1 MTSLRS
7 GHLPVMLMALLA
19 AHASSLAS
27 EPSPGAGETRSAA
40 ERPAAA
46 VPATLRVE
54 VNGSRLRI
62 LRAELAGEVPLSA
75 LTLPAPARDAPLRVG
90 RAAYVVLEAQG
101 VLVIDI
107 GVPTDPY
114 IVWHLA
120 KDAIVLSLSLWQ
132 DRLDLETPQE
142 PISYDVS
149 EPLRP
154 QGKDI
159 TQVAPRRFY
168 GAASPTFAA
177 PLQTTFPPEAPT
189 GRRLVLQSGE
199 RLICR
204 LSSPQ
209 PGLLDCDGRRLRSEE
224 IQRIDAVYADET
236 APKNVAP
243 PAQSRP
249 GHTSAIRRQA
259 EGTPLADAW
268 TLSALSDGS
277 SDRLLYRARG
287 TRLEI
292 LRRHGSDEILLGIA
306 ALPAPAR
313 SQVLQV
319 GPAAVILLQQ
329 GAAVVDV
336 TLARFPY
343 VAWILEPSIEIEL
356 MRIQHG
362 ELVLMKRLWQA
373 RYNLALPL
381 LPSGANRHPVE
392 WCRATDSSA
401 TAADAAWIDRPD
413 AAGQRARRLFLRGLP
428 PQLVWDFRCSAETS
442 RCRWRVGQTEDSAAA
457 GDIEHVEAVLAPPGA
472 TSVAATVAATVPRAA
487 SPAPPAA
494 GPPTYSWQQV
504 AAPSG
509 PRLVRHPAR
518 TAGIVLAIAG
528 GGMAIAGGASALIYG
543 MGFPYVGR
551 IGSDELILGCGI
563 VGGVGL
569 VVGIVGGGVALA
581 APDTLVQVPR

>member
-1 MTSLRS
+1 
-7 GHLPVMLMALLA
+7 
-19 AHASSLAS
+19 
-27 EPSPGAGETRSAA
+27 
-40 ERPAAA
+40 
-46 VPATLRVE
+46 
-54 VNGSRLRI
+54 
-62 LRAELAGEVPLSA
+62 LS
-75 LTLPAPARDAPLRVG
+75 V
-90 RAAYVVLEAQG
+90 
-101 VLVIDI
+101 
-107 GVPTDPY
+107 
-114 IVWHLA
+114 
-120 KDAIVLSLSLWQ
+120 SLWQ

-168 GAASPTFAA
+168 GVASPPLAA

-209 PGLLDCDGRRLRSEE
+209 PGQLDCDGRRLRSEE
-224 IQRIDAVYADET
+224 IQRIDAVYAGET

-249 GHTSAIRRQA
+249 GLTSAIRRQE

-268 TLSALSDGS
+268 TLSALTDGS

-319 GPAAVILLQQ
+319 GSAAVILLQQ

-336 TLARFPY
+336 TLTRFPY

-356 MRIQHG
+356 MRILHG

-392 WCRATDSSA
+392 WCRATDPSA
-401 TAADAAWIDRPD
+401 TAADAAWVDRPD
-413 AAGQRARRLFLRGLP
+413 AAGQRARRLYLRGLP
-428 PQLVWDFRCSAETS
+428 PQLVWDFRCSGETS
-442 RCRWRVGQTEDSAAA
+442 RCRWRAGQTEASAAA
-457 GDIEHVEAVLAPPGA
+457 GDIEHVEPVLAPPGA
-472 TSVAATVAATVPRAA
+472 TSVAAIVPNAAA
-487 SPAPPAA
+487 PAPPPA
-494 GPPTYSWQQV
+494 GPPTYSWHQE

-528 GGMAIAGGASALIYG
+528 GGIAVIGGASALIYG

-563 VGGVGL
+563 VAGAGL
-569 VVGIVGGGVALA
+569 VVGIIGGGVALA
-581 APDTLVQVPR
+581 APDTPMQVPR